1 MFLPLQTP
9 KAGDDNLYAALLG
22 EIFFFKIWEWV
33 KPRALIVPGTR
44 TYYTPDPYL
53 VIY

>member
-9 KAGDDNLYAALLG
+9 KAGDDNLYAALLAILSFWG
-22 EIFFFKIWEWV
+22 WV